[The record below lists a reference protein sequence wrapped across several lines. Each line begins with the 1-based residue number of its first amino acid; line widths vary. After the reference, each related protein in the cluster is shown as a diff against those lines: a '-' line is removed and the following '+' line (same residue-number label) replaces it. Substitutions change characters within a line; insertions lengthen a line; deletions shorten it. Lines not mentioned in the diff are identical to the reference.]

1 MQCPKCGYIQ
11 GELETECLRCK
22 QSAATPPAPQR
33 VRLTARSPMTAEME
47 EKECPRCG
55 KATRGDAKVCDKCGY
70 EYQAD
75 SSRSE
80 RYQALLAEEARTAP
94 PPSALRRTVP
104 PALSWSII
112 GASLLAIGVAG
123 WAMFGAVIT
132 GEDADS
138 LDTAPITALRPHK
151 PRHVIFHTVTYQ
163 VTGTAA
169 SAIVTYHGPDGA
181 VIALPGSVPL
191 PWTQAFKAKM
201 GTLLSVS
208 AKPSASPGTVT
219 VEIDVDGVP
228 QKQVATPN
236 ADGLTTAS
244 DTL

>member
-22 QSAATPPAPQR
+22 QATATTPTPER
-33 VRLTARSPMTAEME
+33 VRLTARSPLPAEMQ

-55 KATRGDAKVCDKCGY
+55 KATRGDAKICDKCGY

-123 WAMFGAVIT
+123 WAMFGAAIT
-132 GEDADS
+132 GEDTDS
-138 LDTAPITALRPHK
+138 LDSAPMTALRPHK
-151 PRHVIFHTVTYQ
+151 PHHVALHTVTYQ
-163 VTGTAA
+163 VAGTAA
-169 SAIVTYHGPDGA
+169 SAIVTYHGPDGTT
-181 VIALPGSVPL
+181 IAPPGSVSL
-191 PWTQAFKAKM
+191 PWTQAFKAKT
-201 GTLLSVS
+201 GTPLSVS
-208 AKPSASPGTVT
+208 AKPSDAAGTVT

-228 QKQVATPN
+228 QKQAATSN
-236 ADGLTTAS
+236 ADGVTTAS
-244 DTL
+244 NML